1 MASIFWLGDVM
12 KLEMRNYEVRDVQF
26 GNKTVYENGTLL
38 IDKKAFL
45 ELISDDPR
53 LRQIDVQIAKPGEE
67 TRIVNIVELSE
78 PRVKTD
84 SGDYYPGLFGTLR
97 RAGEGKT
104 NALKG
109 VAILET
115 GFMPGFP
122 GNVVDMS
129 GPGALLT
136 PYSKTINIC
145 ISAKPAPSS
154 SLLDYSTAIKLA
166 GMRTAVYL
174 AKTTIDAAPAEI
186 RTYDLVREEK
196 PSDDRLS
203 GLPRVAYLY
212 QLHNHGQ
219 LREPFIYGKNSDDF
233 FPTVLHPNEILDG
246 AIVSFHYN
254 ASAGVKNPTYGIVNH
269 PVILDL
275 YERHG
280 KELNFV
286 GVVIA
291 PEPPSLTDKNRTAM
305 MSASLLKDVLC
316 AEGVIISKE
325 GGGHTDVDIMK
336 NCEECEKLGIK
347 TVLID
352 NEWLGPDGMN
362 ELPLICISPAANAMV
377 SVGNF
382 EEMIELPA
390 MESVIGGDRM
400 PEVPGNPKERLTI
413 SISLVPNAI
422 SQLGFTYLT
431 TEEW

>member
-1 MASIFWLGDVM
+1 LRAKVSDDFQEEGM
-12 KLEMRNYEVRDVQF
+12 KLEMQQYEVRDVRF
-26 GNKTVYENGTLL
+26 GETTIYADGLL
-38 IDKKAFL
+38 TIDKKALL

-53 LRQIDVQIAKPGEE
+53 LLEIDVQIAKPGEG
-67 TRIVNIVELSE
+67 TRIVNILELTE
-78 PRVKTD
+78 PRIKPD
-84 SGDYYPGLFGTLR
+84 EGDYYPGLFGPLR
-97 RAGEGKT
+97 KAGEGKT

-122 GNVVDMS
+122 GNVVDMT

-136 PYSKTINIC
+136 PYSKKINIC

-154 SLLDYSTAIKLA
+154 SLLDFSTAIKLA
-166 GMRTAVYL
+166 GMKTAVYC
-174 AKTTIDAAPAEI
+174 AKSTIGIAPTEI
-186 RTYDLVREEK
+186 ATYDLTREQ
-196 PSDDRLS
+196 DCLA

-212 QLHNHGQ
+212 QLHNHGE

-233 FPTVLHPNEILDG
+233 FPTIFHPNEILDG

-254 ASAGVKNPTYGIVNH
+254 ASAAVKNPTYAVVNH
-269 PVILDL
+269 PIILDL

-305 MSASLLKDVLC
+305 MSAGLLKEVLH
-316 AEGVIISKE
+316 AEGVIITKE

-352 NEWLGPDGMN
+352 NEWLGPDGTN
-362 ELPLICISPAANAMV
+362 ELPLICISPAADAMV

-390 MESVIGGDRM
+390 MERVIGGDRL
-400 PEVPGNPKERLTI
+400 PEVSGNPKEKLTI
-413 SISLVPNAI
+413 SLSLVPSAI
-422 SQLGFTYLT
+422 SQAGLTYLK
-431 TEEW
+431 TEVW

>member
-1 MASIFWLGDVM
+1 MIRKELAFCLALAAPPLAAQAFEGTVTMNVTSDNGRTNSISYM
-12 KLEMRNYEVRDVQF
+12 
-26 GNKTVYENGTLL
+26 
-38 IDKKAFL
+38 
-45 ELISDDPR
+45 
-53 LRQIDVQIAKPGEE
+53 
-67 TRIVNIVELSE
+67 
-78 PRVKTD
+78 
-84 SGDYYPGLFGTLR
+84 
-97 RAGEGKT
+97 
-104 NALKG
+104 LKG
-109 VAILET
+109 
-115 GFMPGFP
+115 GKMRFDP
-122 GNVVDMS
+122 S
-129 GPGALLT
+129 GPNGS
-136 PYSKTINIC
+136 PVS
-145 ISAKPAPSS
+145 
-154 SLLDYSTAIKLA
+154 
-166 GMRTAVYL
+166 V
-174 AKTTIDAAPAEI
+174 
-186 RTYDLVREEK
+186 
-196 PSDDRLS
+196 
-203 GLPRVAYLY
+203 
-212 QLHNHGQ
+212 
-219 LREPFIYGKNSDDF
+219 
-233 FPTVLHPNEILDG
+233 ILDPVGQRMMVIMNAQKMYMEREFPNVG
-246 AIVSFHYN
+246 AMQQQ
-254 ASAGVKNPTYGIVNH
+254 AGVKNPTYGIVNH

-377 SVGNF
+377 SVGTF

-390 MESVIGGDRM
+390 MERVIGGDRM

-413 SISLVPNAI
+413 SISLVPSAI
-422 SQLGFTYLT
+422 SQLGFTYVT